1 MAVEFQDYYTTL
13 GVPRDAIEADIKKAF
28 RKLARQHHPDI
39 AKARKN
45 EERALWENSGTSHT
59 STRGRRRSC
68 RPNERLNWLTSS
80 ISAHFNS
87 ASDGALKALNELRA
101 NAVGDRRQGCSRP
114 AFQNLV

>member
-45 EERALWENSGTSHT
+45 EERALWEKLRDISHFDP
-59 STRGRRRSC
+59 R
-68 RPNERLNWLTSS
+68 
-80 ISAHFNS
+80 
-87 ASDGALKALNELRA
+87 KAT
-101 NAVGDRRQGCSRP
+101 
-114 AFQNLV
+114 

>member
-13 GVPRDAIEADIKKAF
+13 GVPRDASEADIKKAF

-68 RPNERLNWLTSS
+68 RPNERLKWLTSS
-80 ISAHFNS
+80 ISMPPS
-87 ASDGALKALNELRA
+87 TPRA
-101 NAVGDRRQGCSRP
+101 TAR
-114 AFQNLV
+114 